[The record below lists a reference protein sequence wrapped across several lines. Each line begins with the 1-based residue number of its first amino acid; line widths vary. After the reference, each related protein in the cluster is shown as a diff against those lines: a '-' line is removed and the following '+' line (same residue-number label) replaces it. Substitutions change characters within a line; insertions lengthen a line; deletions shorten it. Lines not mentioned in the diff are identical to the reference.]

1 MVKHSQNCEKTG
13 NILWLFDAL
22 SKFRTVFL
30 QWLQDEGDGED
41 RYSSNTSL
49 RFSIGFLLVFYWFS
63 IGFLL
68 VFYWFSIGFL

>member
-1 MVKHSQNCEKTG
+1 MGDPYSGVLCMYGKKHSQNREKTG

-41 RYSSNTSL
+41 RHSSNTFP
-49 RFSIGFLLVFYWFS
+49 RFSKVLKYFS
-63 IGFLL
+63 KIF
-68 VFYWFSIGFL
+68 